1 VRYPVRP
8 GWALPSSD
16 SAVPFRRSRRFSGRT
31 SASTQEVAIVDPAS
45 TWRSAAACWSTA
57 STTPLN
63 RQNRHFH
70 LGRCDAAVGTTR
82 YDLCQGRR
90 ISAGTGSRLLPSSSH
105 GCQNARLGTTSWFF
119 IAREAFTNSSTNT
132 ANSMTPRRRKEPRV
146 ASKITQHSIHTSHCV
161 RTPKAIV
168 RRPEE

>member
-63 RQNRHFH
+63 RQNRHFD

-90 ISAGTGSRLLPSSSH
+90 ISAGTGFAS
-105 GCQNARLGTTSWFF
+105 
-119 IAREAFTNSSTNT
+119 FTFV
-132 ANSMTPRRRKEPRV
+132 EPRLPKRALGYHLLV
-146 ASKITQHSIHTSHCV
+146 LHRPRSLHQFLDEHRKFHDTPSTERTSSRVKSHSTLNSHVPLCTHTESHCAP
-161 RTPKAIV
+161 TA
-168 RRPEE
+168 